1 MAVGVGG
8 VVTARRCSFISF
20 LFCRLRRAVA
30 ENFPPYFFHMATL
43 RSLKDGEVG
52 ARSQQI
58 DRKNQPL
65 IIPKEKAGE
74 REREE
79 KREKRR
85 LLSNDAVAAVNRR
98 RNECESRSIKGPAA
112 ALLLRPSKQGC
123 RHSQSLTSFFGSVK
137 MSWRHRM

>member
-1 MAVGVGG
+1 VAVGVGG

-20 LFCRLRRAVA
+20 LPVSGAVA
-30 ENFPPYFFHMATL
+30 ENFPPYFFHMATW
-43 RSLKDGEVG
+43 RSLKEPELG

-65 IIPKEKAGE
+65 IIPKEKAG
-74 REREE
+74 EREE